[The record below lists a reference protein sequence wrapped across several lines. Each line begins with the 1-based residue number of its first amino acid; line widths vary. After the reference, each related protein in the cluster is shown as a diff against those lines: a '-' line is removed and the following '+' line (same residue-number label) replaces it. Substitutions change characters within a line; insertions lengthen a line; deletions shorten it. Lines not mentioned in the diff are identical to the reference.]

1 MERRINEIFRKEFG
15 DGKELQLYLITQ
27 TGIILNQTILMGVKT
42 VYNFLGQTM
51 VSSGMISLAMIF
63 LDIIP
68 NHFVKNSDEL
78 ILVFYPFVVR
88 YE

>member
-1 MERRINEIFRKEFG
+1 MYILNFLQNIDLIFRKEFG

-27 TGIILNQTILMGVKT
+27 TGIILNQTILMEVKT

-68 NHFVKNSDEL
+68 NHFVKNSDE
-78 ILVFYPFVVR
+78 
-88 YE
+88 

>member
-1 MERRINEIFRKEFG
+1 MYIFNFLQNIDLIFRKEFG

-27 TGIILNQTILMGVKT
+27 TGIILNQTMLMGVKT
-42 VYNFLGQTM
+42 VYNSLGQTM

-68 NHFVKNSDEL
+68 NHSVKNSDE
-78 ILVFYPFVVR
+78 
-88 YE
+88 